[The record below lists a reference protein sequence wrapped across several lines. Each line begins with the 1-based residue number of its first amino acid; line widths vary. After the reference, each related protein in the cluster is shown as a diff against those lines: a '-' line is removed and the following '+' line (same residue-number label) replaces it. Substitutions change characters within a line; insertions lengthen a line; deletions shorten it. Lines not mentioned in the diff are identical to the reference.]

1 MKTDRSVH
9 VGVGVA
15 FALLVVVRLAF
26 SRLLDG
32 SDIWAG
38 RIPARGLLQPDHA
51 ERIL

>member
-15 FALLVVVRLAF
+15 FALLVLVLLGF

-38 RIPARGLLQPDHA
+38 RIPARGLLQPDYA